1 MSESDLPPSPG
12 VPGGGNLWDSD
23 HNSEGFRYLS
33 QVSAQFAFYL
43 KEYFL
48 WLTSDPTAGRT
59 ASVQVKI
66 GKHLEFVGRA
76 MQAQG
81 LQRIEVM
88 HDFGSEILQRLAALE
103 ADERLSVYEIAGE
116 STGTFVR
123 LIELACQDLAR
134 SGAVDEVRAK
144 PGRIGV
150 PAAPTTYAITTVGRA
165 LLMDEVPALPTTSGE
180 TAVGGGSDV

>member
-1 MSESDLPPSPG
+1 MSGNDLPPSPG
-12 VPGGGNLWDSD
+12 VPGGGNLWDFD

-43 KEYFL
+43 KEYL
-48 WLTSDPTAGRT
+48 RWLTSDPTALKSADIQVTIGR
-59 ASVQVKI
+59 
-66 GKHLEFVGRA
+66 HLEFAGRA
-76 MQAQG
+76 MQEQG

-88 HDFGSEILQRLAALE
+88 RDFGGEILRRLATLE
-103 ADERLSVYEIAGE
+103 ANERMSVYEIAGE

-134 SGAVDEVRAK
+134 SGAVDEIRAK
-144 PGRIGV
+144 PGRIGA

-180 TAVGGGSDV
+180 RAIGGGSDA